1 MTFET
6 TCQRSEILGTQVITR
21 DRAKRL
27 GIVSQLWVDVDRRE
41 IVAMGLRENILA
53 LAGVSKFLYLS
64 NIREIGDV
72 VLVDD
77 ERAIEDDFDTEAH
90 STLINSE
97 VITETGEPLGRVR
110 GFKFDSRDGKLLS
123 IIVASLG
130 IPQIPDQ
137 VISTYELSVD
147 QIVSS
152 GPNRLIV
159 FEGSE
164 DQLQQISVGV
174 LERLGLGEA
183 PWEKENE
190 GMYYPPTIKPAN
202 QLGTG
207 TPQNAPLRE
216 SRQPSPATVEEAWQ
230 EEEAWQDSKPAR
242 QPLRQPDLSYD
253 DAYEEVNWGD
263 AEEEDYEDRPI
274 IREYARPEESYEEVG
289 YAEYE
294 DDIESDAWAD
304 DETPKPYKPQ
314 IINIPEKKKIPEYEE
329 EPGGY

>member
-72 VLVDD
+72 ILVDD

-123 IIVASLG
+123 IIVASIG

-207 TPQNAPLRE
+207 TPQNTPLRE
-216 SRQPSPATVEEAWQ
+216 SRQPSPATVEEDWQ
-230 EEEAWQDSKPAR
+230 AEEAWQDPKPAR
-242 QPLRQPDLSYD
+242 QPLRQPDLSY

-274 IREYARPEESYEEVG
+274 IREYARPEESYEEAG

-314 IINIPEKKKIPEYEE
+314 RVNIPEKKKIPEYEE